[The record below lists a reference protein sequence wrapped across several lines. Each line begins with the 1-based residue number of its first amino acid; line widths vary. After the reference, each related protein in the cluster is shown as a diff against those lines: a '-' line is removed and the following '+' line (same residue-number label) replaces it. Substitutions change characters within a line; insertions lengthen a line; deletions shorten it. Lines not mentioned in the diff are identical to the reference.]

1 MSTATTDRRRALLGL
16 AHKGAKLLG
25 LDDDTR
31 RAAQAAF
38 MGQPGGV
45 ASCRDMSTEQLAAWC
60 WELKRR
66 GADIGIPGP
75 MPRASSW
82 DRPSRSQLGEIER
95 LALAFGWV
103 DGLDDGRLAGFVRRT
118 ARVDSPRFL
127 TRAQATSVISGLR
140 KWQRGRAAA

>member
-1 MSTATTDRRRALLGL
+1 MKTAQTDRRRALLGL

-31 RAAQAAF
+31 RAAQAAYA
-38 MGQPGGV
+38 GV
-45 ASCRDMSTEQLAAWC
+45 ASCRDMTDAQLTAWC

-75 MPRASSW
+75 PPRASGW

-95 LALAFGWV
+95 LALAFGWG
-103 DGLDDGRLAGFVRRT
+103 DGLDDRRLAGFVSRT

-127 TRAQATSVISGLR
+127 TRAQATAVISGLR
-140 KWQRGRAAA
+140 RWQKGRAAA